1 MEKKQII
8 VVDGIIGAGK
18 SVLCNLLSQRIKNSV
33 YIPEP
38 VEEWKDIGI
47 LQEFYASLGTNAQ
60 KYLSYEFQTYTF
72 LTRVKKTIEYF
83 EKFPEAECFIL
94 ERSIYTDKLFIEM
107 QKEIV
112 GEMRMKMYYEWW
124 NLWKKIYPIDFDKH
138 DTTFVYLD
146 TSINE
151 SLKRVDERD
160 RSGELVS
167 YGYQTKLRE
176 MHQNM
181 FDECKEKKI
190 HINSSLA
197 DSDFKKDVKI
207 FDEIFD
213 MILR

>member
-124 NLWKKIYPIDFDKH
+124 NLWK
-138 DTTFVYLD
+138 
-146 TSINE
+146 N
-151 SLKRVDERD
+151 
-160 RSGELVS
+160 
-167 YGYQTKLRE
+167 
-176 MHQNM
+176 
-181 FDECKEKKI
+181 
-190 HINSSLA
+190 
-197 DSDFKKDVKI
+197 
-207 FDEIFD
+207 
-213 MILR
+213 